1 MTSKNNTNILR
12 DISKDISIRK
22 GQYGHYIFYKT
33 SNMNKPRFIKLND
46 FKEDYLNCDVNL
58 IISFVKEKIK

>member
-1 MTSKNNTNILR
+1 
-12 DISKDISIRK
+12 
-22 GQYGHYIFYKT
+22 
-33 SNMNKPRFIKLND
+33 MNKPRFIKLND